1 MGQLDRNAPHE
12 TLEAI
17 GAERLG
23 ITSEHRRA
31 RNLQRQYVIEAG
43 RC

>member
-1 MGQLDRNAPHE
+1 MGQLDRNAPQE

-23 ITSEHRRA
+23 ITSEHGRA
-31 RNLQRQYVIEAG
+31 GNSQWQYVIDT
-43 RC
+43 CHC